1 MQKKAF
7 DKVQHPLMIKTLSI
21 VGVEGAYLHIIKA
34 IYEKSIANIILNGYK
49 LNFFPSKFRNKAR
62 VFAFSISI
70 QDSIGS

>member
-1 MQKKAF
+1 M
-7 DKVQHPLMIKTLSI
+7 
-21 VGVEGAYLHIIKA
+21 GVEGAYLHIIKA

-49 LNFFPSKFRNKAR
+49 LNFFPSKFRNKTR